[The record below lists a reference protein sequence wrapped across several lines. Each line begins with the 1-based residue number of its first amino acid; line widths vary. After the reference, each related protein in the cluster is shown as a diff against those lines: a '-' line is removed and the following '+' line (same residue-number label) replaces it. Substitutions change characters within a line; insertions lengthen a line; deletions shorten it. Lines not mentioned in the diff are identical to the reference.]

1 MSHILVGIGGT
12 GGKILKAF
20 RQRLWTEHCS
30 ELKNNM
36 LPIGFIYVDTDDSMM
51 DYSNVSYQTV
61 NGNCCFSQSEFVN
74 ISGNVDAIL
83 SNPEAYPHL
92 AKAIG
97 DAVETQNAIGIMSG
111 IGTGQ
116 KRRVGSL
123 LFGAKIYT
131 YRQILRDKITSL
143 QRINVGGPINI
154 HIFCGL
160 AGGTGSGALVDA
172 IEQTRKLMSDYD
184 VKEFSG
190 FNITAYCQL
199 PEKSPHPFW
208 DTGRYHANGYGA
220 LLELNNLLTT
230 NNGQSNRP
238 ASGLILYSN
247 TDNLGHTASPDE
259 LNRLVADFVYTY
271 IFSPKD
277 NLGESFK
284 RFITFDD
291 DGTYRNEYDENAD
304 PKEGFP
310 LPVCTHAIGSFGIN
324 RNPSIVS
331 DSICGAVKQLN
342 YGIYEDN
349 HDAAK
354 PGILEQLMNK
364 YGNDNNTL
372 SQFAKQLLSSTGV
385 FLELDMNE
393 ITRTIENNPIPKI
406 GANILFKRIFIT
418 IPKTRDPKLLE
429 FTDRFI
435 HSLRDVASTDSAI
448 YISRDGIDPN
458 EISIIATAD
467 HYPMR
472 AVGIVPMLKE
482 RFDSLIAASPAN
494 RILLVGKGYAEDYPS
509 LFAEP
514 EKTPEEDS

>member
-1 MSHILVGIGGT
+1 MPLASSHF
-12 GGKILKAF
+12 A
-20 RQRLWTEHCS
+20 
-30 ELKNNM
+30 
-36 LPIGFIYVDTDDSMM
+36 
-51 DYSNVSYQTV
+51 
-61 NGNCCFSQSEFVN
+61 
-74 ISGNVDAIL
+74 A
-83 SNPEAYPHL
+83 
-92 AKAIG
+92 
-97 DAVETQNAIGIMSG
+97 
-111 IGTGQ
+111 
-116 KRRVGSL
+116 
-123 LFGAKIYT
+123 
-131 YRQILRDKITSL
+131 
-143 QRINVGGPINI
+143 
-154 HIFCGL
+154 
-160 AGGTGSGALVDA
+160 
-172 IEQTRKLMSDYD
+172 
-184 VKEFSG
+184 
-190 FNITAYCQL
+190 
-199 PEKSPHPFW
+199 
-208 DTGRYHANGYGA
+208 
-220 LLELNNLLTT
+220 T
-230 NNGQSNRP
+230 NHGQSNRP